1 MCKALVVCASSRP
14 TAALPPPPRPV
25 CCRVVMRDLLLGT
38 PPQCNGLLCEFL
50 GIAPG
55 GWVNSATVLL
65 GVAGL
70 LVAPF
75 AGFR

>member
-1 MCKALVVCASSRP
+1 
-14 TAALPPPPRPV
+14 
-25 CCRVVMRDLLLGT
+25 MRDLLLGT